1 MRFVYSFHYFLLS
14 SLSYY
19 MCFQNL
25 LFQASCEIKN
35 EDQSVQSCFQFNVN
49 NSKSWLYIERDH
61 NPPRCFLEI
70 AELEREN
77 NGTYS
82 CFFDDALSLN
92 RRQELVKHNKHNRN
106 AEDHHRIPLSL
117 IEDHHRIPPSS
128 IKHFTLTVLVWP
140 SGILVN
146 ISKQPFIIKPFAP
159 ITHQHL

>member
-1 MRFVYSFHYFLLS
+1 M
-14 SLSYY
+14 
-19 MCFQNL
+19 
-25 LFQASCEIKN
+25 QASCEIEN
-35 EDQSVQSCFQFNVN
+35 GDQSVQSCFQFNVN

-82 CFFDDALSLN
+82 CFFDDALSLS
-92 RRQELVKHNKHNRN
+92 RRQEFVKQNKHNNNEELLSSGKNLNARRD

-117 IEDHHRIPPSS
+117 IEDHHRIPPSL

-140 SGILVN
+140 SGILVSYKTIYTKPTN
-146 ISKQPFIIKPFAP
+146 IFEKN
-159 ITHQHL
+159 